1 MFQEIAASARSCTT
15 TPPTPQPLPAP
26 LDPRAQSCPLFSPAS
41 ALKRPQPGP
50 LGPPIPRLPLPK
62 PRSLWLTSSAGPKRP
77 RVGPRRKSGH
87 LPAQGPQA
95 AAAACPL
102 SLLAQVGRRCPGTA
116 PLQQRRPPQSL
127 DTSTTPS
134 SITCW
139 GPVRGRSQR
148 MVSGEPLCW
157 AGPQAWEA
165 GLESL
170 QASHRH
176 PYHLVLPP

>member
-1 MFQEIAASARSCTT
+1 MFQETAASARSYTT
-15 TPPTPQPLPAP
+15 TPPTPRPLPAP
-26 LDPRAQSCPLFSPAS
+26 LDPRAQSCSLFSPAS

-50 LGPPIPRLPLPK
+50 LGPPIPRPPLPK
-62 PRSLWLTSSAGPKRP
+62 PRNLWLTSSAGPKRL
-77 RVGPRRKSGH
+77 RVGPRRKSGQP
-87 LPAQGPQA
+87 PAQGPQA

-102 SLLAQVGRRCPGTA
+102 SPLAQVGRQCPGTA
-116 PLQQRRPPQSL
+116 PLQQRRPPRSL

-148 MVSGEPLCW
+148 MVSGKPLWW

-170 QASHRH
+170 
-176 PYHLVLPP
+176 